1 MQIRRGESLRKN
13 NNSDINL
20 KSWHE
25 LVCGAHSKPANKM
38 KMAVTHFVWCI
49 KCCRFVEGCANVCDM
64 AVGICQRITD
74 DHLIQRLACQLI
86 VWWGYKVW
94 MDQTLCRF
102 IYPTKLKARNWKSCY
117 HTVCMKILFQFFVWV
132 FFSISIFVYFLIFQ
146 HSRKQ
151 EHEKQHEKH
160 KLYW

>member
-1 MQIRRGESLRKN
+1 MQIYLPNQIKGKE
-13 NNSDINL
+13 L
-20 KSWHE
+20 K
-25 LVCGAHSKPANKM
+25 
-38 KMAVTHFVWCI
+38 
-49 KCCRFVEGCANVCDM
+49 
-64 AVGICQRITD
+64 
-74 DHLIQRLACQLI
+74 I
-86 VWWGYKVW
+86 V
-94 MDQTLCRF
+94 L
-102 IYPTKLKARNWKSCY
+102 SY